1 MDGKKA
7 HSWNDAFNRC
17 GLIKNGNSFPIII
30 KDEAD
35 VTIYLR
41 AMYGRLHKEPG
52 KATINWAV

>member
-52 KATINWAV
+52 KATIN